1 MADYAS
7 ASRSRWGGTYF
18 DGTGKVIA
26 LDPRPR
32 MTLELSEQF
41 NTSTGVYVPKASTG
55 VNTGA
60 VPVTNGSVHI
70 YRPSQVTLSGGNVV
84 LSATKEGSQWYSGYL
99 DTEGT
104 YQVSSQFAI
113 YTKFRLPYG
122 FGPGAWPSGF
132 GMFGTLHQ
140 NWPTNEELDG
150 LPGEWVH
157 THPDRFYFTT
167 HYDDPYG
174 SGNAGH
180 AAKPD
185 YPHGAQNW
193 VSGFDPSVWHETLVI
208 ARAGIGMEW
217 YLDGDLKFVTN
228 GYNNSPTPRF
238 AQPFRMILN
247 FAIGGNNG
255 FPDNPDGSSN
265 LGSGDSN
272 KFLIDTVEVYRMRP
286 AQTFFGGIQYPSVTQ
301 RADGGVVKLIKDD
314 GSFLSP
320 PSTGGGT
327 GGGGTGGGTGGTGLP
342 PAGTHALFSDT
353 LSPTRVPID
362 WDSAVIDGTARI
374 SSAMIGNTGAPYV
387 AVGDS
392 GCAVYFPSATEVGRL
407 RIIIPQGGFN
417 PGDYTYPCPVG
428 AQPSNA
434 GTDDPMQLAQA
445 DGTWVDIFGIQ
456 NANIVWSGNNGTAT
470 GNGNGGSGITIKNW
484 KTGTGWPS
492 GTIGNVNKFGFVACG
507 ATVASGPI
515 TPEDKQLGYIAHA
528 LSILFNGSGLANGPW
543 LPALRE
549 DSPQGSPY
557 PSGNTFFHQGSLLA
571 LPPTGRGGVAVPT
584 GFSTMEKMICEA
596 FTNYGGYVMD
606 RTGGFTIRATT
617 VRQPGVT
624 ATLASSDFS
633 GVMSMA
639 AGSCGKFLFDN
650 LRLLSS
656 NAKPSLGAAHR

>member
-18 DGTGKVIA
+18 DGSGKVIA

-41 NTSTGVYVPKASTG
+41 NTGTGVYVAKASTG
-55 VNTGA
+55 VDTGD

-70 YRPSQVTLSGGNVV
+70 YRPNMVSLSGGNVV
-84 LSATKEGSQWYSGYL
+84 LSAVKEGSQWYSAYL

-132 GMFGTLHQ
+132 GMFGQLHH

-185 YPHGAQNW
+185 YIHGAQNW
-193 VSGFDPSVWHETLVI
+193 VSGFDASVWHETLVI
-208 ARAGIGMEW
+208 VRAGIGMEW

-238 AQPFRMILN
+238 TQPFRMILN
-247 FAIGGNNG
+247 FAIGGTNG
-255 FPDNPDGSSN
+255 FPDNPDGTSN
-265 LGSGDSN
+265 TGSGDSN
-272 KFLIDTVEVYRMRP
+272 KFLVDTVEVYRMRP

-314 GSFLSP
+314 GSFLVP
-320 PSTGGGT
+320 PTTTDPGT
-327 GGGGTGGGTGGTGLP
+327 PSGLP
-342 PAGTHALFSDT
+342 PGGTHALFSET

-362 WDSAVIDGTARI
+362 WGSAVIDPSARI
-374 SSAMIGNTGAPYV
+374 TTAMLGSTGAPYV

-392 GCAVYFPSATEVGRL
+392 GCATYFPSTTEAGRL
-407 RIIIPQGGFN
+407 TITVGSGGFN
-417 PGDYTYPCPVG
+417 PGTYTYPCPVG
-428 AQPSNA
+428 AQPSAA
-434 GTDDPMQLAQA
+434 GTDNPIQLAQPN
-445 DGTWVDIFGIQ
+445 GTWVDIFGVPGAHIT
-456 NANIVWSGNNGTAT
+456 WSGNNGTCSAD
-470 GNGNGGSGITIKNW
+470 GVTIKNW
-484 KTGTGWPS
+484 QTGTGWPS
-492 GTIGNVNKFGFVACG
+492 GSIGNVNKFGFTASG
-507 ATVASGPI
+507 ASAAAGPI
-515 TPEDKQLGYIAHA
+515 TPEDKQMGYIAHA
-528 LSILFNGSGLANGPW
+528 LALLFNNNGLANGPW
-543 LPALRE
+543 LPALRQ
-549 DSPQGSPY
+549 DSPQTGPY
-557 PSGNTFFHQGSLLA
+557 PSGNTIFHQGSLLA
-571 LPPTGRGGVAVPT
+571 LPPTSRGGVAVPS
-584 GFSTMEKMICEA
+584 GFSTMEKMVCEA
-596 FTNYGGYVMD
+596 FTNYGGYVED
-606 RTGGFTIRATT
+606 RTGGFTIRANA

-639 AGSCGKFLFDN
+639 TGSCGKFLFDN